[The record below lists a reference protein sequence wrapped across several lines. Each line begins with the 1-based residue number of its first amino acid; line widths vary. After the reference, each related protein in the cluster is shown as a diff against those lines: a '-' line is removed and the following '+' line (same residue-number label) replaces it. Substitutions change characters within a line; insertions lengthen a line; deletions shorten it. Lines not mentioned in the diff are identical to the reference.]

1 MHAAFTIRLGTAAL
15 LLLGSCLAT
24 AERDDPLDVDL
35 DDSMWDPATAA
46 QALFG
51 YTEIED
57 DKFVFERSTSD
68 GTVQT
73 DLGDMPLAGLA
84 GQHTLAGDRVRLG
97 IEGGTLFGW
106 RSQVSNFFSGDGTLL
121 VGLDTDLVL
130 TELFFGGFVS
140 AGLGDAV
147 RLWAGAG
154 PQLTWAWADVRT
166 EVSDDTESAFGSG
179 SYWRAGIE
187 FRLKDGSLLGVSLRE
202 FDAELDFGGNIGD
215 LGRVDGTQWMITY
228 TTGWF

>member
-1 MHAAFTIRLGTAAL
+1 MHRTIATRLGTAAL

-24 AERDDPLDVDL
+24 DDVDL
-35 DDSMWDPATAA
+35 SRSRWDPATSA

-57 DKFVFERSTSD
+57 DKFVFERSTAD

-84 GQHTLAGDRVRLG
+84 GQHTLAGKRLRVG

-106 RSQVSNFFSGDGTLL
+106 RSSVSNFYSGGGTLL
-121 VGLDTDLVL
+121 VGLDTHLVL
-130 TELFFGGFVS
+130 TELFFGAFAS
-140 AGLGDAV
+140 LGIGDSV

-154 PQLTWAWADVRT
+154 PQLAWAWADLRT
-166 EVSDDTESAFGSG
+166 EVGRDTESAFGSG
-179 SYWRAGIE
+179 TYWRAGLE
-187 FRLKDGSLLGVSLRE
+187 FRLKSGALLGFSLRE
-202 FDAELDFGGNIGD
+202 SDAELDFGESIGD
-215 LGRVDGTQWMITY
+215 LGHVDATQWMITY
-228 TTGWF
+228 TTGL